1 MVLPAGRLLATG
13 AVLCALT
20 ACTSTTSP
28 DRPPQ
33 EQVVSP
39 IRQAL
44 DSAPPGV
51 ASNVWQ
57 EVRRFYERRA
67 DEPLWTREPDL
78 AQAAAVVDVLQ
89 QAPEHGLA
97 TADYLNDDLAQ
108 ALTPETP
115 SAGESP
121 AADAHEL
128 ARLDV
133 RLTSAL
139 LALGHDVAVGR
150 TKPETIDAALE
161 GSPHAPRFR
170 RHSERGGALGSTRHV
185 AERRPSGASP
195 VHPRCRRRCPRCG
208 HEKAAGAP
216 AIAHAGSQSTSNDG
230 GGCPM
235 TSAKPTSSSTFRPFT
250 WSSASMA
257 GRRST

>member
-1 MVLPAGRLLATG
+1 M
-13 AVLCALT
+13 
-20 ACTSTTSP
+20 
-28 DRPPQ
+28 
-33 EQVVSP
+33 VSP

-78 AQAAAVVDVLQ
+78 AQAVAAVDVLQ

-133 RLTSAL
+133 RLTTAL

-150 TKPETIDAALE
+150 TKPETID
-161 GSPHAPRFR
+161 PRWKAR
-170 RHSERGGALGSTRHV
+170 RTPPDFAGTLSEAVRSGALGTWLNAVR
-185 AERRPSGASP
+185 P
-195 VHPRCRRRCPRCG
+195 VHPSTPRCRRRCPRCG
-208 HEKAAGAP
+208 HEGQP
-216 AIAHAGSQSTSNDG
+216 A
-230 GGCPM
+230 
-235 TSAKPTSSSTFRPFT
+235 R
-250 WSSASMA
+250 
-257 GRRST
+257 RRSRTPARDQPRTLAVDAR